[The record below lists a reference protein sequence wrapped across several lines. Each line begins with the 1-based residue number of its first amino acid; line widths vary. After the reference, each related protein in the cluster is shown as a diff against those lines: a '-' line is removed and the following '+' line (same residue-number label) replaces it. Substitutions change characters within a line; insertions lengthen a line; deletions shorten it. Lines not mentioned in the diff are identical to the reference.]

1 MSLFSSL
8 TAQGAGEIW
17 SLSGIS
23 FASPVNDLLE
33 CDNFTLEQLLEVD
46 ELLQEIKSKN
56 ERLLEFLC
64 QRDVLEHLLE
74 FIIQPVS
81 ISPNT
86 DYGNDILVSPLEMR
100 TFKYPYISCEII
112 CSEVPQILNNL
123 VEEFD
128 CALLDKL
135 FSFLSIAD
143 DDNSDE
149 KNKLD
154 YYLSGYFEK
163 ILEMLFRRMTVPM
176 MRYFNAAGITLFK
189 KFLHHIDNYSIM
201 QIVQRLMLPHI
212 PFSNSPELDTIP
224 YEEIRQRYQC
234 HWSYLPE
241 ACKLLFDK
249 MFDVPAMEA
258 DCGSAADIPLHV
270 SDLLI
275 TVLQLSP
282 PETLVI
288 KFLCEP
294 ACINK
299 LLFYACWDPSEG
311 SVQGQ
316 GPGPGLSPRSRSRS
330 PSPMP
335 SVAPPPGEI
344 DASFPMSNISL
355 SAISVLESLISRLF
369 ESSLPME
376 RVVDPATNEVPFV
389 DIEAEQAHIVHIR
402 TVIESI
408 CVEIVPYI
416 SQINAILR
424 SFLSVST
431 AAGSK
436 VIFDQSKRNSPRL
449 GHRGLQLVKFI
460 ESVVRVG
467 VEVMDVTLCENDVF
481 KTCLQLFFKY
491 ESNSLLHL
499 SVQRILIHVIEGD
512 QHSRDTQLNVLVK
525 CDLLRILRKR
535 LGEYEVTASPDE
547 RPGEFESVTSPRER
561 AMTQRRRRIAA
572 KHSSLMGSM
581 VLIAQAAA
589 NMLDAGVG
597 LLTDVNT
604 SGASGASGGT
614 HGYNSH
620 IQLTLPNLNQ
630 SRSPNFQLTGVEDDL
645 FGPHDYEDAIP
656 ELSEPPHTRFLADH
670 PSHSHSLFESPT
682 RGSPVAT
689 LKVDEFE
696 TKTVDVPAVVGTI
709 LPPSPP
715 HPPNVSS
722 PPTTSTSATT
732 TAVSQHKHQLQPLVD
747 DPFDTDDDVS
757 FHSKDLGTAIGG
769 GVNPDSLRA
778 YLLAHTDTDDKAVAV
793 TSTVSPPDLTGWD
806 SFVEGQ
812 LRHVLKHQVVGSYQT
827 SSAAAAAAAKG
838 LGVSLFGNNNSG
850 DLITTDIG
858 NFNDDFMHLGLS
870 FDDGLEHADDED
882 DDVDEFDDYDEAG
895 RGDDRDNDFGG
906 TGGYSNYR
914 TMSRSR
920 TMGNLESNVSNSAA
934 FVSYRDSYN
943 FQPSSNGS
951 AIDGF
956 HSPESPR
963 DRHGDEDE
971 IDSSQFMD
979 TINFAEFAN
988 FDSVNITDG
997 MGGDMF
1003 SSSNQAFAAV
1013 LGQQSQG
1020 LGKSSMEEV
1029 DCFADFEDVDF
1040 SQDLQ
1045 LGAGTG
1051 LGVGAV
1057 NGAVSPLE
1065 MDLLTAAT
1073 AEMAISASSRNDMDM

>member
-1 MSLFSSL
+1 M
-8 TAQGAGEIW
+8 
-17 SLSGIS
+17 
-23 FASPVNDLLE
+23 
-33 CDNFTLEQLLEVD
+33 
-46 ELLQEIKSKN
+46 
-56 ERLLEFLC
+56 
-64 QRDVLEHLLE
+64 LEHLLE

-81 ISPNT
+81 ASPDT
-86 DYGNDILVSPLEMR
+86 EYGNDILVSPLEMR
-100 TFKYPYISCEII
+100 IFKYPYISCEII
-112 CSEVPQILNNL
+112 CSEVPQILINL

-135 FSFLSIAD
+135 FSFLSISN

-176 MRYFNAAGITLFK
+176 MRYFNAAGIALFK

-212 PFSNSPELDTIP
+212 PFSNSPELDSIP

-311 SVQGQ
+311 SGQ
-316 GPGPGLSPRSRSRS
+316 GLSSRS
-330 PSPMP
+330 PSPSP
-335 SVAPPPGEI
+335 SPAPPPGEL
-344 DASFPMSNISL
+344 DGSFPMSNISL

-376 RVVDPATNEVPFV
+376 RVVDPATNEVPYV
-389 DIEAEQAHIVHIR
+389 DIEAELAHIAHIR

-408 CVEIVPYI
+408 CAEIVPYI

-424 SFLSVST
+424 SFLSVSS

-436 VIFDQSKRNSPRL
+436 FIFDQSKRNTPRL

-467 VEVMDVTLCENDVF
+467 VEIMDVTLCENDVF

-512 QHSRDTQLNVLVK
+512 QHSRDTQLHVLVK

-547 RPGEFESVTSPRER
+547 RFGEFDSVTSPRER

-589 NMLDAGVG
+589 SMLDAGVG
-597 LLTDVNT
+597 ALTDVNT
-604 SGASGASGGT
+604 SGASGASGAT

-620 IQLTLPNLNQ
+620 IQLTLPNLSQ
-630 SRSPNFQLTGVEDDL
+630 GRSPNFQLTGVEEDL
-645 FGPHDYEDAIP
+645 FGPHDYEDAFS
-656 ELSEPPHTRFLADH
+656 ELPEPPHSH
-670 PSHSHSLFESPT
+670 PSHSNSHSLFESPNK
-682 RGSPVAT
+682 GSP
-689 LKVDEFE
+689 LMNIKIDEFE
-696 TKTVDVPAVVGTI
+696 TKAVDVPVVTGTI
-709 LPPSPP
+709 FPPSLP
-715 HPPNVSS
+715 HAPTT
-722 PPTTSTSATT
+722 TTSTSTSTT
-732 TAVSQHKHQLQPLVD
+732 TAVSQHQHQLQPLCD

-757 FHSKDLGTAIGG
+757 FHSKDLATAIGG

-778 YLLAHTDTDDKAVAV
+778 YLLSHADLEDTAAAV
-793 TSTVSPPDLTGWD
+793 TSTVSLPDLSGWD
-806 SFVEGQ
+806 LFVEGQ
-812 LRHVLKHQVVGSYQT
+812 LRHVLKHQLVGSYQ
-827 SSAAAAAAAKG
+827 
-838 LGVSLFGNNNSG
+838 V
-850 DLITTDIG
+850 
-858 NFNDDFMHLGLS
+858 
-870 FDDGLEHADDED
+870 
-882 DDVDEFDDYDEAG
+882 
-895 RGDDRDNDFGG
+895 
-906 TGGYSNYR
+906 
-914 TMSRSR
+914 
-920 TMGNLESNVSNSAA
+920 
-934 FVSYRDSYN
+934 
-943 FQPSSNGS
+943 
-951 AIDGF
+951 
-956 HSPESPR
+956 
-963 DRHGDEDE
+963 
-971 IDSSQFMD
+971 
-979 TINFAEFAN
+979 
-988 FDSVNITDG
+988 
-997 MGGDMF
+997 
-1003 SSSNQAFAAV
+1003 
-1013 LGQQSQG
+1013 
-1020 LGKSSMEEV
+1020 
-1029 DCFADFEDVDF
+1029 
-1040 SQDLQ
+1040 
-1045 LGAGTG
+1045 
-1051 LGVGAV
+1051 
-1057 NGAVSPLE
+1057 
-1065 MDLLTAAT
+1065 
-1073 AEMAISASSRNDMDM
+1073 